1 MQLAKQSRPA
11 ASTAELR
18 LVPVVVRAGEGKIV
32 ALCGDFNG
40 WAKEG
45 IPMKS
50 IGDGRYKAQLRL
62 APGTYQFR
70 LLIDGNWA
78 DDQDSARRVSNP
90 FGTENSVL
98 QVS

>member
-1 MQLAKQSRPA
+1 MQLVKQSRPA
-11 ASTAELR
+11 ASAAELR
-18 LVPVVVRAGEGKIV
+18 QVPVVVKAAEGKTV
-32 ALCGDFNG
+32 ALTGDFNG

-45 IPMKS
+45 IPMKP